1 MEYPTPFQR
10 RTLWNAATGVS
21 ILILGLLLVGLIW
34 LTGRLFGFLQPVLIP
49 VIVAGIIAYVLD
61 PVVRLL
67 QKRGFSR
74 LWAITSIYLATLLGA
89 TLLLVSILPG
99 IQRGHQS
106 LKQMFNE
113 DQERVV
119 ANASES
125 IAQAPAQ
132 EEVPSMEASLVKK
145 LRQLEADNPDTAL
158 SWLLVEID
166 DNGQAVIRTDTEISR
181 RQIDSYANSRAGRF
195 IYRYKDAIFETGK
208 DWITAG
214 STRLLGFLGLLIG
227 MIMVPIYLFF
237 FLKDSE
243 AIRSHWHDYVP
254 LKASHFKTELVETLQ
269 EINGYLVSFFRG
281 QVLVAVI
288 DGLLVGIALSAF
300 GLPYGFVIG
309 VFMAILGV
317 IPYVGNILCMIP
329 ACIIGYLHALSSEP
343 FGLTPWA
350 YVGCVLAIFLIVQQ
364 INSLVTAPKIVGDS
378 VGLHPLTVIFSML
391 LWSLVLGGF
400 IGALIAVPL
409 TAAIKVLFRR
419 FIWARKINPEA
430 CSPL

>member
-125 IAQAPAQ
+125 IAQAPVQ
-132 EEVPSMEASLVKK
+132 EEVTSMEASLVKK

-166 DNGQAVIRTDTEISR
+166 DNGEAVRRTDTEISR

-195 IYRYKDAIFETGK
+195 IYRYKDAIF
-208 DWITAG
+208 
-214 STRLLGFLGLLIG
+214 
-227 MIMVPIYLFF
+227 
-237 FLKDSE
+237 
-243 AIRSHWHDYVP
+243 
-254 LKASHFKTELVETLQ
+254 
-269 EINGYLVSFFRG
+269 
-281 QVLVAVI
+281 
-288 DGLLVGIALSAF
+288 
-300 GLPYGFVIG
+300 
-309 VFMAILGV
+309 
-317 IPYVGNILCMIP
+317 
-329 ACIIGYLHALSSEP
+329 
-343 FGLTPWA
+343 
-350 YVGCVLAIFLIVQQ
+350 
-364 INSLVTAPKIVGDS
+364 
-378 VGLHPLTVIFSML
+378 
-391 LWSLVLGGF
+391 
-400 IGALIAVPL
+400 
-409 TAAIKVLFRR
+409 
-419 FIWARKINPEA
+419 
-430 CSPL
+430 